1 MTAAIIWSALGLLA
15 LVGGAEML
23 VRGGSTLARQLGIS
37 PLIIGLTVVAIGTST
52 PELAVGID
60 AALSGEGGLVVGNIA
75 GTNTFNLLFI
85 LGLCALL
92 KPVVL
97 EPASLRLELPAM
109 VVATLAFWAF
119 AADGS
124 LSRAEGIMFLLGG
137 VGYTI
142 LVVHSA
148 RKRSS
153 PAEKELPALPRRM
166 RDAQRTGWIHAA
178 AMLVGIAII
187 VAGADWLV
195 WGSTDLALRLEVS
208 EALIGLTI
216 VAIGTSSP
224 ELVTTI
230 VSTMRNERDIAVGNL
245 LGSGV
250 YNIAVILGLTM
261 LVPGDPIGVEDTLIR
276 IDIPVMVAATLL
288 CVPAFLSGKRISRAE
303 GAVFICCYV
312 GYFAYLILAR
322 VDFDEAVYEF

>member
-1 MTAAIIWSALGLLA
+1 MTVATIWSVAGLLA

-37 PLIIGLTVVAIGTST
+37 PLVIGLTVVAIGTST

-92 KPVVL
+92 RPVVL
-97 EPASLRLELPAM
+97 EPASLRFELPAM
-109 VVATLAFWAF
+109 VVAAAAFWAL

-124 LSRAEGIMFLLGG
+124 LSRTEGIMFLLGG
-137 VGYTI
+137 VGYPI
-142 LVVHSA
+142 LIVRSA
-148 RKRSS
+148 RKRISQ
-153 PAEKELPALPRRM
+153 AEKELPALPRRV
-166 RDAQRTGWIHAA
+166 REDPHAGSISA
-178 AMLVGIAII
+178 VAMVVGIAII
-187 VAGADWLV
+187 VAGADWRV
-195 WGSTDLALRLEVS
+195 WGSTELARRLQVS
-208 EALIGLTI
+208 EARIGLTI

-245 LGSGV
+245 LGSGF

-261 LVPGDPIGVEDTLIR
+261 LVPGNPMSVEDNLISV
-276 IDIPVMVAATLL
+276 DIPVMAAATLL
-288 CVPAFLSGKRISRAE
+288 CVPAFLSGKRLSRAE
-303 GAVFICCYV
+303 GAGFVCCYI

-322 VDFDEAVYEF
+322 G